1 MNVYVA
7 GRWLRRAEAWDVM
20 RSLEARGHRI
30 THDWTVKEDNL
41 GMSDVERSDYYALC
55 AAADVDGV
63 LDADAFV
70 LLHDPGCRGAFVE
83 LGIALA
89 HGVKVIVV
97 GGGTCPV
104 TTAPIFYWLPEVQH
118 VGTVDE
124 ALDAVDALARR
135 AA

>member
-7 GRWLRRAEAWDVM
+7 GRWTRRAEAWAVM
-20 RSLEARGHRI
+20 RALEARGHRI
-30 THDWTVKEDNL
+30 THDWTVKEDNAEMPE
-41 GMSDVERSDYYALC
+41 GERQDYYALC

-70 LLHDPGCRGAFVE
+70 LLHDDACRGAFVE

-89 HGVKVIVV
+89 HGVRVIVV

-104 TTAPIFYWLPEVQH
+104 TTAPIFYWLPEVEH
-118 VGTVDE
+118 VADVPQ
-124 ALDAVDALARR
+124 ALARVDWMQER